1 MPRGG
6 KRAGAGRKKT
16 ILTADREGRK
26 PRMIYC
32 DSVELELVKKT
43 LAQFR
48 SEAAHRQKVLQEI
61 ENQGQEKLFK

>member
-6 KRAGAGRKKT
+6 KRSGAGRKKT
-16 ILTADREGRK
+16 ILTVDQEGRK

-32 DSVELELVKKT
+32 DSVELELVKET

-48 SEAAHRQKVLQEI
+48 SEATQRQKLLQKLEK
-61 ENQGQEKLFK
+61 QGQEKLFK